1 MWIIAL
7 GALAGLLVGWMVR
20 DKGFRLLINVVVGIL
35 GAVVGASMLAD
46 LGVTIAGPELGALVA
61 ALAGAAALLF
71 LVSLI
76 K

>member
-1 MWIIAL
+1 MWIVAL

-20 DKGFRLLINVVVGIL
+20 DKGFRLVVNVVVGIL
-35 GAVVGASMLAD
+35 GAAVGASV
-46 LGVTIAGPELGALVA
+46 LGELGTSIVGAEYGAVVA